1 MEEVMYVNSLIL
13 ETQNLTK
20 SFTGFTAVNNVSLSF
35 KPQSITAI
43 IGPNG
48 AGKTTFVNLCTG
60 MFKPDSGRII
70 FNGEDITNFSPEKR
84 VQLGIS
90 RTFQIV
96 NIFPKLTVMQN
107 VKIPLL
113 SKGRIEELENILG
126 IFQLGEKK
134 DVPASELSHGDQK
147 ILEMA
152 MAMAT
157 KPKILFLDEPM
168 AGVNPAERSRI
179 VNLIK
184 DLRYEEKLTI
194 IIVEHDMD
202 VVFRIAQRIT
212 VMNRGSVIADGT
224 PDEIRNNATVK
235 EIYLRGVEV

>member
-1 MEEVMYVNSLIL
+1 MSPLIL
-13 ETQNLTK
+13 ESQNLTK
-20 SFTGFTAVNNVSLSF
+20 SFTGLIAVNNVSLSF
-35 KPQSITAI
+35 EPQSITAI

-84 VQLGIS
+84 VQIGIS
-90 RTFQIV
+90 RTFQII

-113 SKGRIEELENILG
+113 SRGKIENELESILE
-126 IFQLGEKK
+126 IFQLDEKK
-134 DVPASELSHGDQK
+134 DVLASELSHGDQK

-168 AGVNPAERSRI
+168 AGVNPVERSRI
-179 VNLIK
+179 IDLIK
-184 DLRYEEKLTI
+184 DLRKKEKLTI

-202 VVFRIAQRIT
+202 VVFRIAERIT

-224 PDEIRNNATVK
+224 PEEIRNNATVK
-235 EIYLRGVEV
+235 EVYLRGVEV

>member
-1 MEEVMYVNSLIL
+1 MYVNSLIL